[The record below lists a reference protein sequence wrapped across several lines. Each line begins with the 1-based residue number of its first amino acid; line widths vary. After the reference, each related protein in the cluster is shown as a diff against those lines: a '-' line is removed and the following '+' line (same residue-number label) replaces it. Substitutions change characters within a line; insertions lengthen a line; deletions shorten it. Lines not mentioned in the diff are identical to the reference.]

1 MSQRMTKR
9 TLAPMRTDKLNVLTY
24 NIASGIKNESE
35 ENITIRM
42 RVIAKMLLDA
52 DHLPDIISLLD
63 VTVLGYQ
70 TLYKYLVAK
79 YIVFQVFI
87 DEKDKSGEV
96 LLCLRETT
104 EIPEGCQPYYYDL
117 TTGKGRVVGTELF
130 LKTLDININV
140 LLTKLQNEAQFPLI
154 LQVAQPLSNV
164 LLIGDFLLDK
174 EFDHD
179 FSDAWITMGCPSY
192 LREHRLAR
200 VLYATGLELTIER
213 LTLLGTQ
220 VIKKTNEAPS
230 AHLGLLAT
238 FQKKV

>member
-1 MSQRMTKR
+1 MTKR

-87 DEKDKSGEV
+87 D
-96 LLCLRETT
+96 
-104 EIPEGCQPYYYDL
+104 
-117 TTGKGRVVGTELF
+117 
-130 LKTLDININV
+130 
-140 LLTKLQNEAQFPLI
+140 
-154 LQVAQPLSNV
+154 
-164 LLIGDFLLDK
+164 
-174 EFDHD
+174 
-179 FSDAWITMGCPSY
+179 
-192 LREHRLAR
+192 
-200 VLYATGLELTIER
+200 
-213 LTLLGTQ
+213 
-220 VIKKTNEAPS
+220 
-230 AHLGLLAT
+230 
-238 FQKKV
+238 